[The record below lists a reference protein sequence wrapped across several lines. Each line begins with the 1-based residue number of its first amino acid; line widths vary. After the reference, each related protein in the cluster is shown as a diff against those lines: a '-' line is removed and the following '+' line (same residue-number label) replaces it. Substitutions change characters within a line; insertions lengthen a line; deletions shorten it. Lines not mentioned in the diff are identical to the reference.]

1 MADPDDSE
9 ALEAD
14 SQSAEGDVQSTERG
28 SKSAVAGSEESGD
41 WEVSIDSPDLD
52 AVDALVDL
60 WVALASD
67 QRAHDSHVLP
77 DENRAVVRDT
87 LARHAVTGGIRVARR
102 DGDIVGFVTFG
113 IERGAYEQDETRGV
127 VRNVYVD
134 PTARGDGIGTALMD
148 AAESSLR
155 AAGATVLSLE
165 AMAANRRAR
174 EFYRERGYEPHRV
187 QFEKPADGG
196 AVTASDPPAEN
207 DTHSK
212 ED

>member
-1 MADPDDSE
+1 MVDSMDRDGGDP
-9 ALEAD
+9 
-14 SQSAEGDVQSTERG
+14 
-28 SKSAVAGSEESGD
+28 EESPVEIEPPEPG
-41 WEVSIDSPDLD
+41 

-134 PTARGDGIGTALMD
+134 PEYRGRGIGGDLLEAAETALAD
-148 AAESSLR
+148 
-155 AAGATVLSLE
+155 AGATVVALE
-165 AMAANRRAR
+165 AMAGNDRAR
-174 EFYRERGYEPHRV
+174 GFYRRRGYTPHRV
-187 QFEKPADGG
+187 QFEKPLDGEAAADS
-196 AVTASDPPAEN
+196 AEAEEN

-212 ED
+212 EDPVG